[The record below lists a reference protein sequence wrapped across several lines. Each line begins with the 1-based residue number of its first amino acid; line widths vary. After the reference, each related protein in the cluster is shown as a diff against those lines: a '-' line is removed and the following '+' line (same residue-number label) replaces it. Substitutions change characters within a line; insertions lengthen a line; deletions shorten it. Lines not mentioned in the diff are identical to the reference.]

1 MELTIRDWKK
11 SYAEGS
17 DSVPDSNLNMP
28 EALDEELLRLQPED
42 FVGPDAIPKDLKEM
56 EVKPASVVAEGDEIA
71 TKLVR
76 AVKERIT
83 VK

>member
-1 MELTIRDWKK
+1 
-11 SYAEGS
+11 
-17 DSVPDSNLNMP
+17 MP

-56 EVKPASVVAEGDEIA
+56 EVKPASIVAEGDEIA

-76 AVKERIT
+76 AVKERVT
-83 VK
+83 VKWEEFGGRDRVCFSDGYLEDWDA